1 MSDDPLIFEIK
12 RNSLDDG
19 PGIRTVIF
27 FKGCPLS
34 CAWCQN
40 PEGRRPRVDISFE
53 RSKCIGCKTCI
64 KTCRK
69 SALDRHPVY
78 FIEREKC
85 DLCFECADNC
95 PTGALARVGR
105 QIPVQEIVDSVVR
118 DIPFFNTSG
127 GGVTL
132 SGGEATLFMPYASNL
147 LQALKLQG
155 VNTLLETCGFFDFNT
170 FDELLYPWLD
180 AIYFDLKFI
189 DSGYHKQYCG
199 VPNELILSNFE
210 KLYARALKG
219 GVPVLPRVP
228 LVPRLTAVKP
238 NLRALAAFLKK
249 NRVKQISLLEYN
261 PLWQDKMIMIG
272 MPSVYEKSDWMT
284 EKEVKLCKSFFK
296 RFELV

>member
-1 MSDDPLIFEIK
+1 MATDPLIFEIK

-53 RSKCIGCKTCI
+53 SKKCIGCKTCLSVC
-64 KTCRK
+64 KK
-69 SALDRHPVY
+69 SALDRHPLY
-78 FIEREKC
+78 YIEREKC

-105 QIPVQEIVDSVVR
+105 QMSVDEIVTAVKR

-132 SGGEATLFMPYASNL
+132 SGGEATLYMPFASQL
-147 LQALKLQG
+147 LKALKLLG
-155 VNTLLETCGFFDFNT
+155 INTLLETCGYFDLDR
-170 FDELLYPWLD
+170 FDELIYPWLD
-180 AIYFDLKFI
+180 QIFFDLKFM
-189 DSGYHKQYCG
+189 DPDYHRKFCG
-199 VPNELILSNFE
+199 VGNKKILDNFE
-210 KLYARALKG
+210 ALYARSLSG
-219 GVPVLPRVP
+219 GVPVLPRIP

-238 NLRALAAFLKK
+238 NLRLLAAYLKM
-249 NRVKQISLLEYN
+249 NRVRQVALLEYN
-261 PLWQDKMIMIG
+261 PLWQDKMIMVG
-272 MPSVYEKSDWMT
+272 MAREYQNTEWMSSRD
-284 EKEVKLCKSFFK
+284 VKLCASFFK
-296 RFELV
+296 RFEIV

>member
-1 MSDDPLIFEIK
+1 MSGEPLIFEIK

-34 CAWCQN
+34 CPWCQN
-40 PEGRRPRVDISFE
+40 PEGRRPRVDISFD
-53 RSKCIGCKTCI
+53 RKKCIGCKTCI
-64 KTCRK
+64 KVCKK
-69 SALDRHPVY
+69 SALDRHPQY

-105 QIPVQEIVDSVVR
+105 HIPVQEIVDSVVR

-132 SGGEATLFMPYASNL
+132 SGGEATLFMPYASSL
-147 LQALKLQG
+147 LQALKLNG
-155 VNTLLETCGFFDFNT
+155 VSALLETCGHFDFDA
-170 FDELLYPWLD
+170 FDELMYPWLD
-180 AIYFDLKFI
+180 AIYYDLKI
-189 DSGYHKQYCG
+189 LDPEWHRKICG
-199 VPNELILSNFE
+199 VPNDRILANFE
-210 KLYARALKG
+210 RLHARALKG
-219 GVPVLPRVP
+219 GVPVLPRIP

-238 NLRALAAFLKK
+238 NLRALAAYLKK
-249 NRVKQISLLEYN
+249 HRVKKLSLLPYN
-261 PLWQDKMIMIG
+261 PLWQDKMIMVG
-272 MPSVYEKSDWMT
+272 MPGAYEQAGWMP
-284 EKEVKLCKSFFK
+284 ERDIKLCRSFFK